1 MQGPIWMS
9 NVDTG
14 QPWTGIKVVDNDEK
28 IRELNWKI
36 YDMYHDYYEFDSH
49 DMPCYF
55 NEEKEKKEKNIMLSL
70 LKQLNDRLAEIND
83 GSFVV
88 EDYLTDYYKNLQKFL

>member
-1 MQGPIWMS
+1 MF
-9 NVDTG
+9 D
-14 QPWTGIKVVDNDEK
+14 
-28 IRELNWKI
+28 
-36 YDMYHDYYEFDSH
+36 DYYEFDPH

-55 NEEKEKKEKNIMLSL
+55 NKEKQKQEKPIMLDL

-88 EDYLTDYYKNLQKFL
+88 KDYITDYYKNL